1 MSGVNYTDDQEEFRA
16 RVLELKQGVIIYNH
30 PGVDTG
36 PEWAP
41 VPGLPTPH
49 TLAAYV
55 SGVGD
60 MYRNSTLIRES
71 DLLVTCAV
79 FGAEPVLQG
88 TLSIDGA
95 VMQIVQV
102 QQVPAAGVPVAWKI
116 IARA

>member
-1 MSGVNYTDDQEEFRA
+1 MAEFYGRLQGA
-16 RVLELKQGVIIYNH
+16 ASRLMQRFKQGIVTYTITG
-30 PGVDTG
+30 PDTG

-41 VPGLPTPH
+41 IPGAPVTYALDAT
-49 TLAAYV
+49 V
-55 SGVGD
+55 QGVGD

-79 FGAEPVLQG
+79 FGAEPVVQG

-102 QQVPAAGVPVAWKI
+102 KALPAAGTTVAWQVVV
-116 IARA
+116 RA

>member
-1 MSGVNYTDDQEEFRA
+1 MAEFYGRLQGTA
-16 RVLELKQGVIIYNH
+16 SRLMQRFKQGIVTYTITGPY
-30 PGVDTG
+30 TG

-41 VPGLPTPH
+41 IPGAPVTY
-49 TLAAYV
+49 TLDATV
-55 SGVGD
+55 QGVGD

-88 TLSIDGA
+88 TISIDGA

-102 QQVPAAGVPVAWKI
+102 KALPAAGTVVAWQI
-116 IARA
+116 VCRS